1 MGFSVMRA
9 VLVLVENLLPEDP
22 YTTLKGRLVLAHQLT
37 PVQKATKCLQV
48 VASGN
53 QCPSEVLAS
62 LLEYCPP
69 GEEGTAFFRA
79 AFTMRLPPT
88 IQAHLT
94 GTELTDL
101 KELAQLADRLWQCN
115 PSQPVAAVTAELQ
128 SDEVVVAMPAK
139 KRPTNKHYK
148 SQQHKPTSNKTG
160 KVKFICYKHAKNGE
174 DAHDGADRKNCTWSG
189 S

>member
-1 MGFSVMRA
+1 
-9 VLVLVENLLPEDP
+9 
-22 YTTLKGRLVLAHQLT
+22 
-37 PVQKATKCLQV
+37 
-48 VASGN
+48 
-53 QCPSEVLAS
+53 
-62 LLEYCPP
+62 
-69 GEEGTAFFRA
+69 
-79 AFTMRLPPT
+79 MRLPLT

-160 KVKFICYKHAKNGE
+160 KVKFIFYKHAKYGE
-174 DAHDGADRKNCTWSG
+174 DAHDCADRKNCTWSG
-189 S
+189 N